1 MNPRQLRA
9 KRLAQKFLSDFNLQN
24 AEDKI
29 IRAGQLSR
37 DSGGYELPGAVWRQ
51 MVTETEEENRQI
63 PSIAQNKIVNRTSIQ
78 QLRQIEQQRKIQ
90 QHKQNI
96 RSQAHEALLK
106 SPAVDLNTNQVI
118 GDSWLPGQASA
129 AAHAYK
135 ENILSYAIEV
145 SRIKNIP
152 IQKAVQEAVQN
163 VSPSPYL
170 GNVPL
175 NAGET
180 TQIATAASN
189 PYFQTLLKSD
199 ELGYT
204 PQEAF
209 EHYSQTDP
217 RFLYGSQSIKREA
230 NEENWDD
237 YGLF

>member
-1 MNPRQLRA
+1 MNPRQV
-9 KRLAQKFLSDFNLQN
+9 AQKFLSNFNLQN

-29 IRAGQLSR
+29 IRAGQLSK

-51 MVTETEEENRQI
+51 MVTETEEKSKQI

-90 QHKQNI
+90 EHKQNI

-106 SPAVDLNTNQVI
+106 NPAVDLNTNQVI
-118 GDSWLPGQASA
+118 SDSWLPGQASA

-135 ENILSYAIEV
+135 ENILSYAIEA
-145 SRIKNIP
+145 SRIRNIP

-163 VSPSPYL
+163 VSPSRYL

-189 PYFQTLLKSD
+189 PYFKTLINSD

-204 PQEAF
+204 PREAF
-209 EHYSQTDP
+209 EQYSQTDP
-217 RFLYGSQSIKREA
+217 RFLYGSENVKRQA
-230 NEENWDD
+230 REENWDD
-237 YGLF
+237 YDLF

>member
-1 MNPRQLRA
+1 MDPRRA
-9 KRLAQKFLSDFNLQN
+9 AQKFLSNFNLQN
-24 AEDKI
+24 AEDRI
-29 IRAGQLSR
+29 IRASQLSR

-51 MVTETEEENRQI
+51 MVASTEEEQKQI
-63 PSIAQNKIVNRTSIQ
+63 PLRAKNNIINKTSLQ
-78 QLRQIEQQRKIQ
+78 QLQQIEQQRRIQ

-96 RSQAHEALLK
+96 RSQANEALLK
-106 SPAVDLNTNQVI
+106 NPAVDLNTNQVI
-118 GDSWLPGQASA
+118 SDSWLPGQASA

-135 ENILSYAIEV
+135 ENILSYAIEA

-217 RFLYGSQSIKREA
+217 RFLYGSQNMKRKV

>member
-1 MNPRQLRA
+1 VNPRQ
-9 KRLAQKFLSDFNLQN
+9 LAQKFLSNFNLQN

-29 IRAGQLSR
+29 IRASQLSK

-51 MVTETEEENRQI
+51 FVTETTEETKQV
-63 PSIAQNKIVNRTSIQ
+63 PLIAQNNIVNKVSIQ
-78 QLRQIEQQRKIQ
+78 QLRELEQQRNIQ
-90 QHKQNI
+90 AHKQNI
-96 RSQAHEALLK
+96 RSQAHKALLK
-106 SPAVDLNTNQVI
+106 NPAVDLNTNQVI
-118 GDSWLPGQASA
+118 SDSWLPGQASA

-135 ENILSYAIEV
+135 ENILSYAIEA
-145 SRIKNIP
+145 SRTRNIP

-163 VSPSPYL
+163 VSPSSYL

-209 EHYSQTDP
+209 EHYSQTDL
-217 RFLYGSQSIKREA
+217 RLLHGSQNFKHKIKEEA
-230 NEENWDD
+230 WDD
-237 YGLF
+237 YELF

>member
-1 MNPRQLRA
+1 VNPRQ
-9 KRLAQKFLSDFNLQN
+9 LAQKFLSNFNLQN

-29 IRAGQLSR
+29 IRASQLSK
-37 DSGGYELPGAVWRQ
+37 DSGGYELPGAVWRRF
-51 MVTETEEENRQI
+51 VPETTEETKQV
-63 PSIAQNKIVNRTSIQ
+63 PLIAQNNIVNKVSIQ
-78 QLRQIEQQRKIQ
+78 QLRELEQQRNIQ
-90 QHKQNI
+90 AHKQNI
-96 RSQAHEALLK
+96 RSQAHKALLK
-106 SPAVDLNTNQVI
+106 NPAVDLNTNQVI
-118 GDSWLPGQASA
+118 SDSWLPGQASA

-135 ENILSYAIEV
+135 ENILSYAIEA
-145 SRIKNIP
+145 SRTRNIP

-163 VSPSPYL
+163 VSPSSYL

-209 EHYSQTDP
+209 EQYRQTDL
-217 RFLYGSQSIKREA
+217 RLLHGSQNFKHKIKEEA
-230 NEENWDD
+230 WDD

>member
-1 MNPRQLRA
+1 MNPRQV
-9 KRLAQKFLSDFNLQN
+9 AQKFLSNFNLQN
-24 AEDKI
+24 AKDKI
-29 IRAGQLSR
+29 IRAGQLSK

-51 MVTETEEENRQI
+51 IVTETEEESKQI

-90 QHKQNI
+90 EHKQNI

-106 SPAVDLNTNQVI
+106 NPAVDLNTNQVI
-118 GDSWLPGQASA
+118 SDSWLPGQASA

-135 ENILSYAIEV
+135 ENILSYAIEA
-145 SRIKNIP
+145 SRIRNIP

-163 VSPSPYL
+163 VSPSRYL

-189 PYFQTLLKSD
+189 PYFKTLINSD

-204 PQEAF
+204 PREAF
-209 EHYSQTDP
+209 KQYSQTDP
-217 RFLYGSQSIKREA
+217 RFLYGSENVKRQA
-230 NEENWDD
+230 REENWDD
-237 YGLF
+237 YDLF